1 MDIKQELIHFSM
13 QKKLLFAISCT
24 SRIMHFF
31 WDYKKANDNSFIYQ
45 FTKGIEDILYEN
57 CGSQK
62 IGNIK
67 KLITSKDVDKI
78 ESLIPDSDED
88 GSCEAVLA
96 QNAIIALA
104 YCVQF
109 IIDEDV
115 SCVYCC
121 SQKVL
126 ESIDIIA
133 LGILNVEDETTF
145 IIKELEIQ
153 REFIKTIDSFSV
165 DLIDIEIEKIH
176 SMVELYKV
184 NIE

>member
-1 MDIKQELIHFSM
+1 MDIKQALIHFSM
-13 QKKLLFAISCT
+13 QKQLLFAISCT

-31 WDYKKANDNSFIYQ
+31 WDYKKADDNSSIYQ
-45 FTKGIEDILYEN
+45 LTKGIENILYAN
-57 CGSQK
+57 CNSPK
-62 IGNIK
+62 IDNIK
-67 KLITSKDVDKI
+67 NLITSKDADKI

-109 IIDEDV
+109 IIDEDINY
-115 SCVYCC
+115 VYFC
-121 SQKVL
+121 SQKAL

-133 LGILNVEDETTF
+133 LGILNVEDATTF
-145 IIKELEIQ
+145 ITKELEIQ
-153 REFIKTIDSFSV
+153 TEFIKTIDSFSV

-176 SMVELYKV
+176 SLVELYKI
-184 NIE
+184 NI